1 MNNTYAE
8 LYKKYAA
15 EFEAKNIANTH
26 FPTFWDSQ
34 LKQYGNY
41 EEDLATV
48 KRERKEYWVVQ
59 KVANYLIKEKKGKNE

>member
-8 LYKKYAA
+8 LYKKYAD

-59 KVANYLIKEKKGKNE
+59 KVANYLIKEKKKN

>member
-1 MNNTYAE
+1 MENNYPE
-8 LYKKYAA
+8 LYKKYAD

-59 KVANYLIKEKKGKNE
+59 KVANYLIKEKKKN